1 MKRVIFLLD
10 AQESLDEITYY
21 TETNWPDSEQTT
33 DSLPEYVTSLI
44 QACNDIPRRVQLFS
58 DMTKETRL
66 GEVSYFR
73 CGHHFIFYRETD
85 EAFEVIQILHERMNF
100 SAYLE

>member
-21 TETNWPDSEQTT
+21 TETNWPDSEQAT
-33 DSLPEYVTSLI
+33 DSLPEYVGTLI
-44 QACNDIPRRVQLFS
+44 RACNDIPRRVHLFS

-85 EAFEVIQILHERMNF
+85 DAFEVIQILHERMNF
-100 SAYLE
+100 SGYLE